1 MMFNSGTQR
10 TYVNEHLKEILILK
24 TLRTEKFVLK
34 TFGNEKPAKLVDVAK
49 IKLNGTEKDFVTEAL
64 VVPQICS
71 PITNQMV
78 AQVSQN
84 SPFEEFKTS
93 PFI

>member
-24 TLRTEKFVLK
+24 TLRTEKLVLK

-93 PFI
+93 RFI